1 MIIRGLSPSLAVDGG
16 EGGGGVRSER
26 VLVKREGRWGARE
39 EGERGEERMSSRA
52 SSVRKK
58 NLGNAYRGRYES
70 TCIYSVYC
78 THNQ

>member
-1 MIIRGLSPSLAVDGG
+1 MITRGFSPSLAVDGG
-16 EGGGGVRSER
+16 EGVRSER

-58 NLGNAYRGRYES
+58 NLGNAYRGRYEILS
-70 TCIYSVYC
+70 L
-78 THNQ
+78 